1 MIGTE
6 PKLLT
11 PGRIAEQV
19 KVPLHR
25 VLWILATR
33 SHIRPAARAGT
44 LRLYEREAIAQ
55 VRHELSAIDARRH
68 AGPIATEVE
77 VDGE

>member
-6 PKLLT
+6 PRLIT
-11 PGRIAEQV
+11 SGVIAAEV
-19 KVPLHR
+19 NAPLHR
-25 VLWILATR
+25 VQRILATR
-33 SHIRPAARAGT
+33 PHIRPAARAGT

-68 AGPIATEVE
+68 ARKA
-77 VDGE
+77 VDNGR